1 MSGREFWKGE
11 TWAIVKAMRATGNR
25 PGVIAGWKADIAL
38 WAENNPRDPN
48 ANAALSWLPHW
59 QVRPFYTA
67 DELAPLWPALAIAV
81 GHTTRWPE
89 VPKSA
94 KRIEFELDYAGLPR
108 LGHWPEF
115 SDNFPHS
122 LRRYFIV
129 ERIHHWSA
137 ATLKEVEREFHAHR

>member
-11 TWAIVKAMRATGNR
+11 TWAIIKAMRATGNR
-25 PGVIAGWKADIAL
+25 PGVIAGWKADIEA

-48 ANAALSWLPHW
+48 AAAALSWLPHW